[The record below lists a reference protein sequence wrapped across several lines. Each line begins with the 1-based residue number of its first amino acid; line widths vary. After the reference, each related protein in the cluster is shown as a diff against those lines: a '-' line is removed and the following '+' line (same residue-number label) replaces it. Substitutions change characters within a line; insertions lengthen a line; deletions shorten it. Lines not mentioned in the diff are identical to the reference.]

1 MLSFFEI
8 FAWLCKFLLLKCCTK
23 LHPFLNLICLN
34 FYLQPKIS
42 HLSQNKLAKRAKQW
56 RDQQWNWFSNWFV
69 NRHNAKQALIY
80 WCSVNLWLIY
90 QARHCME
97 GKNQRGQCL
106 SCSSFPLRPH
116 TTIGLSTSGAPE
128 AFPGPAFPAQCG
140 KQQPLI
146 QISKALHPFC

>member
-8 FAWLCKFLLLKCCTK
+8 FAWLSKFLLLKCCTK

-69 NRHNAKQALIY
+69 NSHNAKQALIY

-97 GKNQRGQCL
+97 GKNQREVSVWAAAHFHWGPTQPSAWAHQAL
-106 SCSSFPLRPH
+106 QKHSLGLPSQPSVANSSH
-116 TTIGLSTSGAPE
+116 
-128 AFPGPAFPAQCG
+128 
-140 KQQPLI
+140 
-146 QISKALHPFC
+146 